1 MRPFLRHCRFSSFV
15 ALAAAL
21 AQLWLGTLHASPLA
35 STYCGDGSS
44 GRSAALLQQLPPE
57 LRLPLERLDGSA
69 AADCE
74 LCALTCAAV
83 LPSAVA
89 VAEPAALRPVVPAMA
104 GAPSSPR
111 APRLAL
117 PPARGPPTT
126 R

>member
-1 MRPFLRHCRFSSFV
+1 MRPFLRHRLSSFV

-21 AQLWLGTLHASPLA
+21 AQLWLGTLHANPLA
-35 STYCGDGSS
+35 ATYCGDGNS
-44 GRSAALLQQLPPE
+44 GRSIALLQQLPPE
-57 LRLPLERLDGSA
+57 LRLPLERLDGSP

-74 LCALTCAAV
+74 LCALACAAV
-83 LPSAVA
+83 LPSTVATVESPVLYAVA
-89 VAEPAALRPVVPAMA
+89 PVVA

-117 PPARGPPTT
+117 PPVRGPPAT